1 MLSNNI
7 IRTLEILGIDHYQ
20 AGVTHKADTSK
31 INWIEESEKYSHE
44 IDLLNMQLRAK
55 TQEEKQAIS
64 EKIAIEIN
72 KTKPKNHDIILA
84 ELCKVYSS
92 KKNDT
97 QLNWVQFNKIL
108 STLQLHKTLIYAISL
123 SMTRENNIE
132 GAIHSIKRLLKEPII
147 IKPDEKCKLLARFLT
162 SYCDHAPKATEYLN
176 QDEWEKHIQ
185 INLIVAKL
193 ITILNK
199 NIDASESQETANTLP
214 G

>member
-31 INWIEESEKYSHE
+31 INWIEESEKYSYE

-84 ELCKVYSS
+84 ELCKSTRPR
-92 KKNDT
+92 KMT
-97 QLNWVQFNKIL
+97 LN
-108 STLQLHKTLIYAISL
+108 
-123 SMTRENNIE
+123 
-132 GAIHSIKRLLKEPII
+132 
-147 IKPDEKCKLLARFLT
+147 
-162 SYCDHAPKATEYLN
+162 
-176 QDEWEKHIQ
+176 
-185 INLIVAKL
+185 
-193 ITILNK
+193 
-199 NIDASESQETANTLP
+199 
-214 G
+214 